1 MPAASVGARSV
12 EMAYPDPAVNP
23 NLTPMTPATWQKA
36 LAGSKRT
43 MAKIADFILIE
54 KKGG

>member
-1 MPAASVGARSV
+1 
-12 EMAYPDPAVNP
+12 MAYPDPAVNP